1 MELYNQKSNAFI
13 FTINLFIQRVMMKT
27 VGPVC
32 NSNHDSV
39 FVSLLRQLECN
50 NNCFVILFYDQSIII
65 HLVYLIYDVSL
76 ELMYTIQKYTIDR
89 EILSN
94 VCYRLVTQIQLLQ
107 ANVYSVKLNQIFRH
121 LLSFT
126 FEKRNKQ
133 QQPIMDKIFCSFSF

>member
-1 MELYNQKSNAFI
+1 
-13 FTINLFIQRVMMKT
+13 MKT
-27 VGPVC
+27 IGPVC

-65 HLVYLIYDVSL
+65 HLVYLIYDVNL
-76 ELMYTIQKYTIDR
+76 ELMYIQSRNTQQI

-94 VCYRLVTQIQLLQ
+94 VCYRLVTQIRLLQ
-107 ANVYSVKLNQIFRH
+107 ANVKLNQIFRH

-126 FEKRNKQ
+126 FVKRNKQ
-133 QQPIMDKIFCSFSF
+133 QQPTMDMIFCSFSFQVGIYLMSDGCISVKKNG